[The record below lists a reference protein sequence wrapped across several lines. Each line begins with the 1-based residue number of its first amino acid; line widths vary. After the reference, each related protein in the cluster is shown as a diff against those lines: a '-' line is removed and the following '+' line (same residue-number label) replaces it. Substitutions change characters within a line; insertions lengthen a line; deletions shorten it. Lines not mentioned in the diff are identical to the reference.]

1 MSSGKSHP
9 GSKPATRIVVLG
21 TGTGI
26 GKTWVTQTLTEALQ
40 RAGAQATALKP
51 IETGIPS
58 PSTPAISD
66 PRSTIRSADAGALG
80 ERSDASLLA
89 SISTTR
95 PAPPPYALPD
105 PVSPHLAARRAGRV
119 IELRQVRDYVV
130 RVENEVTS
138 HVTSF
143 VLVESAGGCLSPLG
157 LGVSNADLALALEP
171 AIWILVAPDAL
182 GVLHDVSAT
191 LGVLAARRRLPDHV
205 VLSAAREPDASTGT
219 NAAELEAL
227 GIVTP
232 SVTAGRGDTHAF
244 DAFARDLV
252 ARAARGRG
260 AKP

>member
-1 MSSGKSHP
+1 MSPGKWQA
-9 GSKPATRIVVLG
+9 GGKRATRIVVLG
-21 TGTGI
+21 TGTGV
-26 GKTWVTQTLTEALQ
+26 GKTWVTVALTEALQ
-40 RAGAQATALKP
+40 RAGARATALKP
-51 IETGIPS
+51 IETGVLSTSIP
-58 PSTPAISD
+58 AMSD
-66 PRSTIRSADAGALG
+66 PRSTIRSADPSGLG
-80 ERSDASLLA
+80 ERSDAAMLA

-105 PVSPHLAARRAGRV
+105 PVSPHLAARRAGRA
-119 IELRQVRDYVV
+119 IELRSVLDYVV

-138 HVTSF
+138 HVSSF

-232 SVTAGRGDTHAF
+232 SATVGRGDTHALE
-244 DAFARDLV
+244 AFARDLV
-252 ARAARGRG
+252 ARAARG
-260 AKP
+260 